1 MLSIK
6 YKSTGKLVPY
16 VNNSRTHSE
25 QQVQQ
30 VAASI
35 KEFGFTN
42 PILIDHDG
50 GIIAGHGRLQAA
62 QLLGLNEVPT
72 ITLEGLTEAQKKAYV
87 IADNKL
93 ALNANWNEE
102 LLKLEIDM
110 LSDTGFDISL
120 LGFDKDEIMEILGET
135 ALDSFGED
143 AYTKKV
149 EIPTY
154 EPKGEKPDITDLY
167 DDARTF
173 ELVEE
178 IKNSNLPQSEK
189 DFLMLAA
196 GRHTVL
202 NFESI
207 ANYYAHSSKQC
218 QELMENNAL
227 VIIDFDKSLELGYV
241 QLSESISKQYI
252 KDYPDE
258 G

>member
-6 YKSTGKLVPY
+6 YKSTGEIIPY
-16 VNNSRTHSE
+16 INNSRTHSE

-42 PILIDHDG
+42 PILIDEQG

-62 QLLGLNEVPT
+62 QLLNLNEVPT
-72 ITLEGLTEAQKKAYV
+72 ITLEGLTDAQKKAYV

-93 ALNANWNEE
+93 ALNAGWDETLLQVE
-102 LLKLEIDM
+102 LDS
-110 LSDTGFDISL
+110 LSESGFDISL
-120 LGFDKDEIMEILGET
+120 LGFDKEEMLEILGKN
-135 ALDSFGED
+135 ALDGLGDES
-143 AYTKKV
+143 YTKKV
-149 EIPTY
+149 DIPTY
-154 EPKGEKPDITDLY
+154 EPKGDKPEVSELYNDAKTFDLV
-167 DDARTF
+167 AN
-173 ELVEE
+173 
-178 IKNSNLPQSEK
+178 IKDSNLPQAEK

-207 ANYYAHSSKQC
+207 ANYYAHSSKEC
-218 QELMENNAL
+218 QELMEDSAL
-227 VIIDFDKSLELGYV
+227 VIIDFEKALELGYV
-241 QLSESISKQYI
+241 TLSEKISEQYL

-258 G
+258 S

>member
-6 YKSTGKLVPY
+6 YKSTGEIIPY
-16 VNNSRTHSE
+16 INNSRTHSE

-42 PILIDHDG
+42 PILIDEQG

-62 QLLGLNEVPT
+62 QLLNLNEVPT
-72 ITLEGLTEAQKKAYV
+72 ITLEGLTDAQKKAYV

-93 ALNANWNEE
+93 ALNAGWDETLLQVE
-102 LLKLEIDM
+102 LDS
-110 LSDTGFDISL
+110 LSESGFDISL
-120 LGFDKDEIMEILGET
+120 LGFDKEEMLEILGEN
-135 ALDSFGED
+135 ALDGLGDES
-143 AYTKKV
+143 YTKKV
-149 EIPTY
+149 DIPTY
-154 EPKGEKPDITDLY
+154 EPKGDKPEVTELY

-173 ELVEE
+173 DLVAN
-178 IKNSNLPQSEK
+178 IKDSNLPQAEK

-207 ANYYAHSSKQC
+207 ANYYAHSSKEC
-218 QELMENNAL
+218 QELMEDSAL
-227 VIIDFDKSLELGYV
+227 VIIDFEKALELGYV
-241 QLSESISKQYI
+241 TLSEKISEQYL

-258 G
+258 S